1 MMRKMSVIEL
11 VQDTIQYYKTH
22 PRGVLTSLT
31 SSPAEPCTCY
41 NPTTGAM
48 CAVGRCMISPGEHGQ
63 ATVSELRSWD
73 EIKEEYVGGI
83 DHVLKEEYRG
93 HSVDTWKRLQSLH
106 DHRGNWEQVGE
117 GFVLNEEGK
126 ENAKNI
132 TSQAVWEG
140 ESELAHSE
148 VWGVEPY
155 SYEWN
160 E

>member
-1 MMRKMSVIEL
+1 MMRRMSVIEL

-22 PRGVLTSLT
+22 PRGVLVSH
-31 SSPAEPCTCY
+31 SSPTESCTCY

-48 CAVGRCMISPGEHGQ
+48 CAVGRCMINPGEYGQ

-73 EIKEEYVGGI
+73 EKKEEYVGGI

-93 HSVDTWKRLQSLH
+93 HSIDTWKRLQSLH

-132 TSQAVWEG
+132 TSQAIWEG
-140 ESELAHSE
+140 VE
-148 VWGVEPY
+148 GVEPY